1 MKLKYILLSILFP
14 AMTILF
20 ASCFDDLNTTP
31 LDPKLYTA
39 DKAYSTPESYMQGLA
54 KLYAALGLSGQSGP
68 ASAEIADV
76 DAGTSPFLRTF
87 WYMQEFTTDE
97 VTFTQSDPGCPE
109 LSYNTYSTL
118 NNPIISGLYYRL
130 LFTITMCN
138 DYLKQTTDERLND
151 RGVDDDLK
159 ANIQYYR
166 SETRFLRALMYY
178 HAMDMFGN
186 TPFITEN
193 DPRNFIGRRLTPDS
207 FRLRLNAGFSIQ
219 NGNRAV

>member
-76 DAGTSPFLRTF
+76 NVTSSVVNSCMYQNVRKNGEVPASTSAISALAGTCR
-87 WYMQEFTTDE
+87 
-97 VTFTQSDPGCPE
+97 
-109 LSYNTYSTL
+109 
-118 NNPIISGLYYRL
+118 
-130 LFTITMCN
+130 
-138 DYLKQTTDERLND
+138 K
-151 RGVDDDLK
+151 
-159 ANIQYYR
+159 
-166 SETRFLRALMYY
+166 
-178 HAMDMFGN
+178 
-186 TPFITEN
+186 
-193 DPRNFIGRRLTPDS
+193 IGR
-207 FRLRLNAGFSIQ
+207 AH
-219 NGNRAV
+219 V

>member
-1 MKLKYILLSILFP
+1 
-14 AMTILF
+14 MTILF

-97 VTFTQSDPGCPE
+97 VTFSVRPGMSRTLLQYIQHLEQSDNFRSL
-109 LSYNTYSTL
+109 LSSL
-118 NNPIISGLYYRL
+118 
-130 LFTITMCN
+130 
-138 DYLKQTTDERLND
+138 
-151 RGVDDDLK
+151 VH
-159 ANIQYYR
+159 
-166 SETRFLRALMYY
+166 YY
-178 HAMDMFGN
+178 HV
-186 TPFITEN
+186 
-193 DPRNFIGRRLTPDS
+193 
-207 FRLRLNAGFSIQ
+207 Q
-219 NGNRAV
+219 

>member
-76 DAGTSPFLRTF
+76 DF
-87 WYMQEFTTDE
+87 
-97 VTFTQSDPGCPE
+97 
-109 LSYNTYSTL
+109 
-118 NNPIISGLYYRL
+118 
-130 LFTITMCN
+130 
-138 DYLKQTTDERLND
+138 
-151 RGVDDDLK
+151 
-159 ANIQYYR
+159 
-166 SETRFLRALMYY
+166 
-178 HAMDMFGN
+178 
-186 TPFITEN
+186 
-193 DPRNFIGRRLTPDS
+193 
-207 FRLRLNAGFSIQ
+207 
-219 NGNRAV
+219 